1 MLFYLGAD
9 HRGFRLKESLKQYL
23 KNSGY
28 EVVDVGNE
36 NLVEGDDYPDFAAA
50 AAKKVSLDPVNSLA
64 ILACGSGVGMDI
76 VANKFQNVRSVLAL
90 NPDQVVSSKTDD
102 DTNVLCFAADHME
115 VDEAQRILAA
125 WISASFSGE
134 ERHKRRLRKLEDIE
148 GRKNL

>member
-1 MLFYLGAD
+1 MLFYIGAD

-36 NLVEGDDYPDFAAA
+36 NLVEGDDYPDFASV
-50 AAKKVSLDPVNSLA
+50 AAKKVSLDPVNSRA

-102 DTNVLCFAADHME
+102 DTNVLCFAADYME
-115 VDEAQRILAA
+115 ADEAQRILAA

>member
-1 MLFYLGAD
+1 MLIYIGAD

-36 NLVEGDDYPDFAAA
+36 QLVEGDDYPDFAALA
-50 AAKKVSLDPVNSLA
+50 ARKVSLDPVNSRA
-64 ILACGSGVGMDI
+64 ILICGSGTGMDI

-90 NPDQVVSSKTDD
+90 NPDQVVSSKNDD
-102 DTNVLCFAADHME
+102 DTNVLCFASDYIDPA
-115 VDEAQRILAA
+115 EAQKIAAA
-125 WISASFSGE
+125 WMSASFSGE

-148 GRKNL
+148 NRKMI